1 MSHVFKVGKRV
12 ISKNEKEHNYYN
24 YGVIIEEHEANEV
37 VFEDYYTIRLING
50 SIVQV
55 YKSFLKRSYKVY
67 NYDE

>member
-12 ISKNEKEHNYYN
+12 VSKNIKEHNYYHF
-24 YGVIIEEHEANEV
+24 GVIIEEHEANEV
-37 VFEDYYTIRLING
+37 VFEDYYSIRLLNG

-55 YKSFLKRSYKVY
+55 YKSFLKRIYKVY